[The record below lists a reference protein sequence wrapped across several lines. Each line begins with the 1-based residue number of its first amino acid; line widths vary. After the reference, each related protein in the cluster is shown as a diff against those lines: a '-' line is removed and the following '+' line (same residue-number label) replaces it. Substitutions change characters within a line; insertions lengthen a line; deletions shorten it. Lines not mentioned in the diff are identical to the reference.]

1 MIGPAAKRGS
11 SILKDAG
18 RRIRGQ
24 RACLSC
30 FRQEALAFFIFV
42 RSEYL
47 RFPFPC
53 LCVILNIN
61 ELAISIR
68 PHNFDITF
76 IIFIFAAALIP
87 KHSPF
92 IQAFCS
98 MAANITFCR
107 GKPSVCR
114 RIRCCP
120 LSRGEKCRAR
130 VHTRGKDCG
139 YLATQARKSAQYEKN

>member
-1 MIGPAAKRGS
+1 MFSARSIGFFHFCKKRIS
-11 SILKDAG
+11 
-18 RRIRGQ
+18 
-24 RACLSC
+24 
-30 FRQEALAFFIFV
+30 AF
-42 RSEYL
+42 SL
-47 RFPFPC
+47 PC

-68 PHNFDITF
+68 PRNFDITF

-98 MAANITFCR
+98 MAANIPFCR

-130 VHTRGKDCG
+130 VHTRGKIMAILPRRQGNRHNMKKIKNRKIKDALHG
-139 YLATQARKSAQYEKN
+139 RVAASSARHHH